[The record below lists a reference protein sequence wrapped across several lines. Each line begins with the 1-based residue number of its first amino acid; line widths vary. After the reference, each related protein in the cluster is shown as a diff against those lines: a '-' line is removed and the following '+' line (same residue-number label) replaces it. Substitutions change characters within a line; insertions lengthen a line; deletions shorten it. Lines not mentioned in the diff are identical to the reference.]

1 MLLKVGVIGIG
12 NMGNMVAAEANEK
25 DIPVIGLNTS
35 ERDLDAVKSKTAI
48 QTFYLGKGEGAGKD
62 RTKSKEAVKSHIREL
77 MGDEAFKKFMEET
90 EVIFIVSST
99 GGGTGS
105 GTAPM
110 IADVLHQLY
119 QNKLFIIVGALPT
132 IGESVGAQRNT
143 IEYIS
148 EVQKLGIPYM
158 LFDNDNA
165 SESATNKI
173 FNKINKDVVEA
184 ISVIRG
190 DYNLLSQYGMIDAAD
205 MTKII
210 TLPGMIHINVLKG
223 IYQEKIPTDG
233 SIEDLVISSMKH
245 NSMVTLDRDK
255 IVKRRAYIVNLS
267 EDIQSYFDPNLPKL
281 TELYGEPVEVF
292 DHYSVNVDED
302 ERANYVVIIQ
312 SGLSLPENRLKK
324 IQHRIQAVEEALK
337 KQKESSILDSM
348 VEVVSEYSDTT
359 ENKVAVKNDKVNLDD
374 ILGKY

>member
-62 RTKSKEAVKSHIREL
+62 RTKSKKAVKSHIREL

-233 SIEDLVISSMKH
+233 SIEDLVIGSMKH

-348 VEVVSEYSDTT
+348 VEVVSEYSETT